1 MPRGEKVRLEE
12 KAELVLKCIRGEIG
26 VCEAGRMAQVD
37 HSTIR
42 SWIARYQAEG
52 LEGLKRQERNR
63 NYTTEEKLRAVLTY
77 INGKG
82 SLCRSFLEAACL
94 KTAMMI
100 KLNHK
105 CS

>member
-94 KTAMMI
+94 RSAMM
-100 KLNHK
+100 LE
-105 CS
+105 